1 MSSLPSVSA
10 LHKAGK
16 FYYNQLLEQSRLMSY
31 VDAFELFALIAICL
45 VPLGLFLNVD
55 FQKKKEAKKKN

>member
-1 MSSLPSVSA
+1 
-10 LHKAGK
+10 
-16 FYYNQLLEQSRLMSY
+16 MSY